1 MQDRRVFERLSVDV
15 PLKFWDMNTNSVG
28 EAETKDVSA
37 IGLSF
42 TAKDALSAG
51 ASLGICLEVPDNG
64 ERLYLRGMVAWSQA
78 DGSGKYRTGIKFAKP
93 ELMSMARVIKAKNR
107 LCLSF

>member
-15 PLKFWDMNTNSVG
+15 PLKFWDMNANSVG
-28 EAETKDVSA
+28 EAEAKDVSA

-42 TAKDALSAG
+42 TAKDELSSG
-51 ASLGICLEVPDNG
+51 TSLGMWLEVPDNG
-64 ERLYLRGMVAWSQA
+64 ERLYVQGKVAWSQA
-78 DGSGKYRTGIKFAKP
+78 ENSGKYRTGIKFAKP
-93 ELMSMARVIKAKNR
+93 ELMGMARVIKARNR